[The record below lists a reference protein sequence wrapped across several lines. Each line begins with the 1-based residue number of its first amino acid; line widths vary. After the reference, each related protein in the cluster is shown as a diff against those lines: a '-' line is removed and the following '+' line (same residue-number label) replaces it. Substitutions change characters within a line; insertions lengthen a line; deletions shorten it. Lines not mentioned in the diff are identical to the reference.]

1 MPPIRRRGRPVARA
15 AVVGGGA
22 AYAGKKYGEKKAKEE
37 AEQAAPQG
45 GAPAEPDTERDT
57 LEQLKKLGELRDS
70 GVLTEEEFEAQKKQL
85 LGRERE
91 VVGC

>member
-1 MPPIRRRGRPVARA
+1 MPPIRRRRGRPVARA

-22 AYAGKKYGEKKAKEE
+22 AVAGKKYGEKKAKEE
-37 AEQAAPQG
+37 AEAEQAAPQG
-45 GAPAEPDTERDT
+45 GARAEPGAEKDT

-85 LGRERE
+85 LGS
-91 VVGC
+91 

>member
-1 MPPIRRRGRPVARA
+1 MPPIRRRRGRPVARA
-15 AVVGGGA
+15 AVVGGGGA
-22 AYAGKKYGEKKAKEE
+22 VAGKKYGEKKAKQE

-45 GAPAEPDTERDT
+45 GARAEPGAEKDT

-85 LGRERE
+85 LGS
-91 VVGC
+91 